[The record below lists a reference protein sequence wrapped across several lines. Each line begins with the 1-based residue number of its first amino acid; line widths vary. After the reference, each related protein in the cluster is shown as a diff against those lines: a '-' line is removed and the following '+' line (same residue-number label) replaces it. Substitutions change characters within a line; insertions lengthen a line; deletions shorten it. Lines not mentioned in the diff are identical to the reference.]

1 MANYQRWRG
10 DQDQNW
16 NRDNDRNQWRDD
28 DRFGGYGAGRDARGS
43 GEWRRGHGAEGQSSD
58 WNRNVAYGQGRDQQ
72 DDRSYGNDYR
82 GGGYG
87 RDYGRDNGSDYR
99 GADRDAG
106 AYGYYRSE
114 DYRTRDARPDYRG
127 ASRGPD
133 YGGGYGGQGRNESRD
148 FWDRASDEVSSWFG
162 DNDAE
167 RRRQQDQYRGEH
179 RGRGPKGYTRSDERI
194 REDINDRLSDDSWVD
209 ASEIEVAVANR
220 EVTLTG
226 NVDSRNAKRRAEDI
240 AEQVSG
246 VNHVS
251 NNLRVKSQAATTGA
265 NTATGTSA
273 DASTAGGLT
282 SRRTL

>member
-16 NRDNDRNQWRDD
+16 NRDNERNQWRDD
-28 DRFGGYGAGRDARGS
+28 DRFGGYGPGRETRS
-43 GEWRRGHGAEGQSSD
+43 GDEWRRGQGAEGASND
-58 WNRNVAYGQGRDQQ
+58 WNRNVAYGQDRDNPR
-72 DDRSYGNDYR
+72 DERGPGNGNR
-82 GGGYG
+82 GGSG
-87 RDYGRDNGSDYR
+87 REFGRENNSDYR

-114 DYRTRDARPDYRG
+114 DYRERDPRPDYRDSGRG
-127 ASRGPD
+127 ADQGR
-133 YGGGYGGQGRNESRD
+133 GYGNQGRNEPRD
-148 FWDRASDEVSSWFG
+148 FWNRASDEVSSWFG

-167 RRRQQDQYRGEH
+167 RRRQQDQYQGEH

-209 ASEIEVAVANR
+209 ASEIEVTVANR

-251 NNLRVKSQAATTGA
+251 NNLRVKSQAATGASATGA
-265 NTATGTSA
+265 NT
-273 DASTAGGLT
+273 DASTGAGGLT
-282 SRRTL
+282 SRRTF